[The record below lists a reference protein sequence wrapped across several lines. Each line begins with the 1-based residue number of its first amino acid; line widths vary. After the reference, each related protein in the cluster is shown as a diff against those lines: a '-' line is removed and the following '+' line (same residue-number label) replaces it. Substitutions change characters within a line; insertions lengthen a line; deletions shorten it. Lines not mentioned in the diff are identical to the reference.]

1 MTTSLRAGGIPI
13 AAVALGVMLAGCG
26 AKTVEGN
33 PTGAGAGSETSVE
46 PTTTETKTETET
58 KTGGTP
64 TTGHQ
69 YTIVDYIRD
78 NGIVETPVH
87 RGDPGTPTLELPV
100 PEGWADA
107 SSSAPDWAWGAIV
120 STDPAWETDP
130 PSIIT
135 LMSKLTGDMD
145 PAKILEYAPNEIR
158 NLPGYE
164 NQGDGSAGELSGYD
178 AYQIGGTY
186 VKDGA
191 TRLIAQ
197 KTVVIPGSDG
207 LFVLQFNADGT
218 EEQMGALMDAT
229 SAIDDHT
236 VITP

>member
-1 MTTSLRAGGIPI
+1 MTTSMRAGGIAI
-13 AAVALGVMLAGCG
+13 AAVALGVTLAGCG
-26 AKTVEGN
+26 DKTISGTATEE
-33 PTGAGAGSETSVE
+33 TGTSASSE
-46 PTTTETKTETET
+46 PTKAADT
-58 KTGGTP
+58 GTP
-64 TTGHQ
+64 TPTAGRQ

-78 NGIVETPVH
+78 NHITEAPVH
-87 RGDPGTPTLELPV
+87 RGDPGTPTLDLPI
-100 PEGWADA
+100 PEGWEDA
-107 SSSAPDWAWGAIV
+107 TASAPEWSWAAMV
-120 STDPAWETDP
+120 STDPAFTADP
-130 PSIIT
+130 PSIIA
-135 LMSKLTGDMD
+135 LMSKLTGDVD

-158 NLPGYE
+158 NLPGYQ
-164 NQGDGSAGELSGYD
+164 NQGDGSAGQLSGFD

-218 EEQMGALMDAT
+218 EDQMGPLMDAT
-229 SAIDDHT
+229 SAIDDQT

>member
-1 MTTSLRAGGIPI
+1 MTTSMRAGGIAI
-13 AAVALGVMLAGCG
+13 AAVALGVTLAGCG
-26 AKTVEGN
+26 DKTISGTATEA
-33 PTGAGAGSETSVE
+33 TGTSASSE
-46 PTTTETKTETET
+46 PTKADDTR
-58 KTGGTP
+58 TP
-64 TTGHQ
+64 TAGQQ

-78 NGIVETPVH
+78 NNITETPVH
-87 RGDPGTPTLELPV
+87 RGDPGTPTLDLPI
-100 PEGWADA
+100 PDGWADA
-107 SSSAPDWAWGAIV
+107 TSSAPEWSWAAIV
-120 STDPAWETDP
+120 STDPAFEADP
-130 PSIIT
+130 PSIIA
-135 LMSKLTGDMD
+135 LMSKLTGDVD

-158 NLPGYE
+158 NLPGYQ
-164 NQGDGSAGELSGYD
+164 NQGDGSAGQLSGFD

-218 EEQMGALMDAT
+218 EDQMGPLMDAT
-229 SAIDDHT
+229 SAIDDQT